1 MNQYDK
7 LKELHELLSKGAISE
22 DEFNSLKTELLNAAE
37 ATNHSKQ
44 ATDLKT
50 KLPNGVKWIIIIL
63 IAFIFFGFGA
73 YQEYKWE
80 IETKAAG
87 YECPFDN
94 PKRAITTGL
103 TLALIAGSSALVGAS
118 IGKNFGP
125 VGLVVGA
132 LFLGSAIP
140 VFFPQLGKE
149 ASTLILGD
157 RGAQCGSAVGGT
169 QYDISNIR

>member
-22 DEFNSLKTELLNAAE
+22 DEFNSLKTELLNATE
-37 ATNHSKQ
+37 VTNHSKQ
-44 ATDLKT
+44 ATDLKM

-63 IAFIFFGFGA
+63 IAFVFFGVGA

-80 IETKAAG
+80 WETKAAG

-103 TLALIAGSSALVGAS
+103 TLALIAGGSALIGAS

-125 VGLVVGA
+125 VGLLVGS
-132 LFLGSAIP
+132 LILGVAIP
-140 VFFPQLGKE
+140 V
-149 ASTLILGD
+149 STLKIGEEVSAAVFGNRD
-157 RGAQCGSAVGGT
+157 AGCGSVVGGT
-169 QYDISNIR
+169 KYDVSNIR

>member
-22 DEFNSLKTELLNAAE
+22 DEFNSLKTKLLNAAE

-44 ATDLKT
+44 ATYLKT
-50 KLPNGVKWIIIIL
+50 KLLNGVKWVIIIL

-73 YQEYKWE
+73 YQEYNWE
-80 IETKAAG
+80 RETKAAG

-103 TLALIAGSSALVGAS
+103 TLALIAGGNALIGAS
-118 IGKNFGP
+118 IGKNFVP

-132 LFLGSAIP
+132 LFFGPVIP
-140 VFFPQLGKE
+140 VFFPQLGE
-149 ASTLILGD
+149 QASTLILGD
-157 RGAQCGSAVGGT
+157 RGAQCGSAIGGT
-169 QYDISNIR
+169 QYYTSKIW